1 MTRNEAAMTTE
12 LTTKTEL
19 DPEQF
24 VTVARFIDPVEA
36 HMAKG
41 VLESAA
47 MECFLQ
53 GENANNLL
61 GVAFR
66 ARLQVHRRDEDA
78 ARALLEGG
86 DASGFEPEASDNEE

>member
-1 MTRNEAAMTTE
+1 MELSTE
-12 LTTKTEL
+12 DL

-24 VTVARFIDPVEA
+24 VSVARFIDPVEA

-41 VLESAA
+41 VLETAG

-66 ARLQVHRRDEDA
+66 ARLLVHRKDEPA
-78 ARALLEGG
+78 ARVLLET
-86 DASGFEPEASDNEE
+86 DAEESAGEEIADAE

>member
-1 MTRNEAAMTTE
+1 MTTE
-12 LTTKTEL
+12 RPL

-36 HMAKG
+36 HMARG
-41 VLESAA
+41 VLESAGL
-47 MECFLQ
+47 ECFIQ

-66 ARLQVHRRDEDA
+66 ARLLVHRRDEA
-78 ARALLEGG
+78 AAKELLSGG
-86 DASGFEPEASDNEE
+86 DTSGEEPEASDGEE

>member
-1 MTRNEAAMTTE
+1 MSAE
-12 LTTKTEL
+12 LTTRTEL

-24 VTVARFIDPVEA
+24 VTVGRYMDPVEA

-41 VLESAA
+41 VVESAGL
-47 MECFLQ
+47 ECFLQ

-66 ARLQVHRRDEDA
+66 ARLLVHRRDEPA
-78 ARALLEGG
+78 AKELLKGG
-86 DASGFEPEASDNEE
+86 QPSGETPEALDNGE

>member
-1 MTRNEAAMTTE
+1 MTTE
-12 LTTKTEL
+12 LMTEAEL

-24 VTVARFIDPVEA
+24 VTVAKFIDPVEA

-41 VLESAA
+41 VLESADL
-47 MECFLQ
+47 ECFLQ

-66 ARLQVHRRDEDA
+66 ARLLVHRRDEEA
-78 ARALLEGG
+78 ARELLVGG
-86 DASGFEPEASDNEE
+86 DASGLEAEASENEE

>member
-1 MTRNEAAMTTE
+1 MTLEVMTE
-12 LTTKTEL
+12 REL

-36 HMAKG
+36 HIAKG
-41 VLESAA
+41 VLESADL
-47 MECFLQ
+47 ECFLQ

-66 ARLQVHRRDEDA
+66 ARLLVHRRDEEA
-78 ARALLEGG
+78 AKELLAGG
-86 DASGFEPEASDNEE
+86 DASGLEAEASDNEE

>member
-1 MTRNEAAMTTE
+1 MTTE
-12 LTTKTEL
+12 LMTETEL

-24 VTVARFIDPVEA
+24 VTVARFMDPVEA

-41 VLESAA
+41 VLESADL
-47 MECFLQ
+47 ECFLQ

-66 ARLQVHRRDEDA
+66 ARLLVHRRDEEA
-78 ARALLEGG
+78 ARELLEGG
-86 DASGFEPEASDNEE
+86 DASGLESEASDNEE

>member
-1 MTRNEAAMTTE
+1 MTTE
-12 LTTKTEL
+12 LTTGTEL

-24 VTVARFIDPVEA
+24 VTVARFMDPVEA

-41 VLESAA
+41 VLESADLQ
-47 MECFLQ
+47 CFLQ

-66 ARLQVHRRDEDA
+66 ARLLVHRKDEEA
-78 ARALLEGG
+78 ARELLSGG
-86 DASGFEPEASDNEE
+86 DASGLEPEASDNEE

>member
-1 MTRNEAAMTTE
+1 MRRSEAAMTTE
-12 LTTKTEL
+12 LMTETDL

-41 VLESAA
+41 VLESASL
-47 MECFLQ
+47 ECFLQ

-66 ARLQVHRRDEDA
+66 ARLLVHRKDEEA
-78 ARALLEGG
+78 AREMLEGG
-86 DASGFEPEASDNEE
+86 DPSDEELEASDNGE

>member
-1 MTRNEAAMTTE
+1 MTTE
-12 LTTKTEL
+12 LTAGMEL

-24 VTVARFIDPVEA
+24 VTVGRYMDPVEA

-41 VLESAA
+41 VVESAGL
-47 MECFLQ
+47 ECFLQ

-66 ARLQVHRRDEDA
+66 ARLLVHRRDEA
-78 ARALLEGG
+78 AAKELLSGG
-86 DASGFEPEASDNEE
+86 EPSDEAPEASDNEA

>member
-1 MTRNEAAMTTE
+1 MTTE
-12 LTTKTEL
+12 LMTETEL

-24 VTVARFIDPVEA
+24 VTVARFMDPVEA

-41 VLESAA
+41 VLESAEL
-47 MECFLQ
+47 ECFLQ

-66 ARLQVHRRDEDA
+66 ARLLVHRKDEAA
-78 ARALLEGG
+78 AREMLAGG
-86 DASGFEPEASDNEE
+86 DASGEEPEASDNEE

>member
-1 MTRNEAAMTTE
+1 MATD
-12 LTTKTEL
+12 LTAGMQL

-24 VTVARFIDPVEA
+24 VTIGRYIDPVEA

-41 VLESAA
+41 VVESAGL
-47 MECFLQ
+47 ECFLQ

-66 ARLQVHRRDEDA
+66 ARLLVHRKDEA
-78 ARALLEGG
+78 AAKELLTGG
-86 DASGFEPEASDNEE
+86 EPSGELSES

>member
-1 MTRNEAAMTTE
+1 MTTE
-12 LTTKTEL
+12 LSAKVL

-24 VTVARFIDPVEA
+24 VSVARFVDPVEA

-41 VLESAA
+41 VLESADL
-47 MECFLQ
+47 ECFLQ

-66 ARLQVHRRDEDA
+66 ARLLVHRKDEA
-78 ARALLEGG
+78 TARELLSEG
-86 DASGFEPEASDNEE
+86 DVSREEPEALDSGE